1 MSKLEE
7 KAKRFK
13 DPESSIENP
22 IDYRKKS
29 FILIDGMA
37 LVQSMNKAHEIKFC
51 RDFAQ
56 AFLKKVENDYS
67 AYNNIYIVFDVYKE
81 NSLKNQMREK
91 RSRRKNTYYRVTDN
105 TLMKNVSLK
114 DFVSSIKTKNELT
127 KYLGQKIMEHNFNS
141 NKNIENVV
149 VPYGNKRYS
158 KSSDI
163 PLKF

>member
-1 MSKLEE
+1 M
-7 KAKRFK
+7 
-13 DPESSIENP
+13 
-22 IDYRKKS
+22 
-29 FILIDGMA
+29 
-37 LVQSMNKAHEIKFC
+37 
-51 RDFAQ
+51 
-56 AFLKKVENDYS
+56 
-67 AYNNIYIVFDVYKE
+67 FDVYKE